1 LENLDSGDDADLGAV
16 VEAKQ
21 RDRPAPI
28 VAILKRISSQYPA
41 DIGTTL
47 ELYIYDLETKQQ
59 IVSQEDDKTPSF
71 DPENPPVVWSH
82 KRAMQR
88 EQHRQER
95 AVKKWKM
102 QNNYQ

>member
-1 LENLDSGDDADLGAV
+1 MGV
-16 VEAKQ
+16 
-21 RDRPAPI
+21 
-28 VAILKRISSQYPA
+28 
-41 DIGTTL
+41 TL
-47 ELYIYDLETKQQ
+47 EAYIYDLETKQQ